1 MGFIPP
7 ELKKD
12 PRLELPGAAW
22 IPEEKTVYGASAEFE
37 DFDTVALGEHA
48 TRVEFVRVM
57 QYVEFE
63 GDQVDGFKQVGR
75 QILVC
80 PKGSAHAQHLKVCW
94 ECKWL
99 SKAHRPDCPW
109 KLVRDVNEL

>member
-12 PRLELPGAAW
+12 PRLEHPGAAW
-22 IPEEKTVYGASAEFE
+22 DPDGKTVYGARAEFE
-37 DFDTVALGEHA
+37 DFDTAALGDHA
-48 TRVEFVRVM
+48 TRVVVVQAM

-75 QILVC
+75 RILVC
-80 PKGSAHAQHLKVCW
+80 PKGSASTQSLKVCW
-94 ECKWL
+94 ECRWL
-99 SKAHRPDCPW
+99 AKAHRPDCAW
-109 KLVRDVNEL
+109 KAVKDVSEL